1 MGVPFGGLLLD
12 RDFPFFANA
21 PMLAARPMLATRPV
35 LATRM
40 ARCEQVGRAPISCR
54 GRQRAIREYT
64 EPVIAAR

>member
-12 RDFPFFANA
+12 LDIPLFANA

-35 LATRM
+35 LAM